1 VDKYKSGFVTIMG
14 RANVGKST
22 LMNRFVGQKVSIVT
36 HKPQT
41 TRRKIQ
47 ATFTGED
54 FQVIFID
61 TPGFHEPK
69 SKLGEY
75 MIKSAERSL
84 SGVDVILY
92 LTDPYAKINADNA
105 VILQKLENV
114 KIPVILVINKIDTIR
129 KPEILPIIDAYS
141 SRREFNEIIP
151 ASALTGENAGVVF
164 EAIKKYLPE
173 GPMYFPANTLTD
185 QPERL
190 IAAEIIREKALITLQ
205 DEVPH
210 GIAVDVTSMKI
221 RDGKDFFDI
230 EAVLYCERESQ
241 KGIVIGK
248 NGMMLREIGRRARP
262 EIERLL
268 DARVHL
274 SLWLKVKK
282 DWRDNNVNMRRFGYD
297 LGDI

>member
-1 VDKYKSGFVTIMG
+1 MDKYKSGFVTIMG